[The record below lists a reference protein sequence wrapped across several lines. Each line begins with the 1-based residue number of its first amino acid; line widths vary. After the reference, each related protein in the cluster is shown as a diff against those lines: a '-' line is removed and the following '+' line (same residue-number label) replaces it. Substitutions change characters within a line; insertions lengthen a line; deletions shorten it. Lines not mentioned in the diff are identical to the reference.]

1 MGFIGSIGGSGGM
14 KAIPVR
20 FEIMDAGSVV
30 GRVDMFDEHS
40 AVVEIIEPCH
50 GIESWEEFSAE
61 VVRAMRDMGLDAQA
75 A

>member
-1 MGFIGSIGGSGGM
+1 MGFTGLTVGSWEM

-20 FEIMDAGSVV
+20 FEIMDGGSVI
-30 GRVDMFDEHS
+30 GRVDMFGEHS
-40 AVVEIIEPCH
+40 TAVEIIEPCH
-50 GIESWEEFSAE
+50 GIESWEALSAE